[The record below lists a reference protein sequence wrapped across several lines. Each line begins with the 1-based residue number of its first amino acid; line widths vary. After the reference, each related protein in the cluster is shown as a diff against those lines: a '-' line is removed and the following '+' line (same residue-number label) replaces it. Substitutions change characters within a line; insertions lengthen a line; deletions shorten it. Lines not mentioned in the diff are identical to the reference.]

1 MTETL
6 FTATRKDFRV
16 DTYRGTGPG
25 GQHRNKTDSCVRI
38 THIATGL
45 VASACDSRKQAQ
57 NKKTAFEK
65 LAKLI
70 LAHVK
75 EQYQTKR
82 HRSTVTVRTYHGADN
97 RVKDHLSGLEQP
109 YLEVLNDPA
118 KMIESR
124 AEAARGSD

>member
-1 MTETL
+1 METL

-45 VASACDSRKQAQ
+45 TARACTSRKQAQ

-75 EQYQTKR
+75 EQHKTERY
-82 HRSTVTVRTYHGADN
+82 RSTVTVRTYHGADN

-109 YLEVLNDPA
+109 YLEVLNNPTE
-118 KMIESR
+118 MIDSR